1 MSVSPSP
8 MRILHVIT
16 GLNTGGAESMLAKL
30 VGAMDRTRFESQ
42 VLCLLAPGPM
52 AEAILEAEVRVE
64 SLGLNRG
71 LPNPAALLRTVLAV
85 RRFRP
90 HLVQTWLYHADLLGL
105 TAARLAGVRRVALNV
120 RCSDM
125 ELDKYRWLTRW
136 ILEANAWL
144 SGLPDVVLVN
154 SRVGAEVHRRL
165 GFHPRRWEVVPNGFD
180 TDRFRPDPLA
190 RAALRAEWGIPESA
204 LVVGM
209 VARFDP
215 MKGHGTFFA
224 AAGEA
229 LRTLPGLH
237 FVLCGDGVE
246 EDNPALSALAES
258 AGLAGVVRLLGRRDD
273 VPRVMAALDV
283 HVLAS
288 SFGEGFPNVVG
299 EAMCCGVP
307 CVVTEVGDAAEVA
320 GDSGVAVPPRN
331 PRALAMALRSIL
343 AMRPAERA
351 ELSRKARQRI
361 LDRYSLAAVARR
373 YEEIYSGLRAGA

>member
-1 MSVSPSP
+1 
-8 MRILHVIT
+8 
-16 GLNTGGAESMLAKL
+16 MLAKL
-30 VGAMDRTRFESQ
+30 VGAMDRKRFASQ

-52 AEAILEAEVRVE
+52 AEAVLGAGVRVE
-64 SLGLNRG
+64 SLGLTRG
-71 LPNPAALLRTVLAV
+71 LPTPGALLRAVGAV
-85 RRFRP
+85 RRFKP
-90 HLVQTWLYHADLLGL
+90 DLVQTWLYHADLLGL
-105 TAARLAGVRRVALNV
+105 AAAKLAGVKRVAWNI

-125 ELDKYRWLTRW
+125 ELDKYRRLTRW
-136 ILEANAWL
+136 TLGLNARL
-144 SGLPDVVLVN
+144 SGLPDVVLAN
-154 SRVGAEVHRRL
+154 SKVAVQVHERL

-180 TDRFRPDPLA
+180 TERYRPDLVA
-190 RAALRAEWGIPESA
+190 RAALRAEWGIPA
-204 LVVGM
+204 DAPVAGM

-215 MKGHGTFFA
+215 MKGHETFFA
-224 AAGEA
+224 AAAEA
-229 LRTLPGLH
+229 ARAVPGLH

-246 EDNPALSALAES
+246 EANPDLARLVEA

-299 EAMCCGVP
+299 EAMCCGTP

-320 GDSGVAVPPRN
+320 GDAGVAVPPRN

-343 AMRPAERA
+343 AMRPAERV

-361 LDRYSLAAVARR
+361 LDRYSLPAVARR
-373 YEEIYSGLRAGA
+373 YEDIYTNIAG